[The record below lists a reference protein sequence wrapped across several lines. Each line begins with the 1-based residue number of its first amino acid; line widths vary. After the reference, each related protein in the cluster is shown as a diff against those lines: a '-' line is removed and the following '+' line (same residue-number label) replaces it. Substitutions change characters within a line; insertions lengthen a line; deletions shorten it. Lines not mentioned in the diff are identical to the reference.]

1 MVFSDSLF
9 SSGFSFYNKRIK
21 SKKPFMK
28 ENGKTQV
35 FFGRKQSMIQK
46 SSIFNSRTKN
56 SLFYNNLEF
65 VLSKLMSAKIM
76 NLVMNVYNQLIH
88 IVDGAR

>member
-21 SKKPFMK
+21 RKKPFMK

-35 FFGRKQSMIQK
+35 FSMTQLLMILK

-56 SLFYNNLEF
+56 SLFYKNLEF
-65 VLSKLMSAKIM
+65 VLSKLMSVKNI

-88 IVDGAR
+88 IVDGVL

>member
-1 MVFSDSLF
+1 
-9 SSGFSFYNKRIK
+9 
-21 SKKPFMK
+21 
-28 ENGKTQV
+28 
-35 FFGRKQSMIQK
+35 MILK

>member
-1 MVFSDSLF
+1 MVFLDSLS
-9 SSGFSFYNKRIK
+9 SSGFSFHNKRIK

-35 FFGRKQSMIQK
+35 FFGKKPLMIQK

-65 VLSKLMSAKIM
+65 VLSKLMSAKNM